1 MGELRPLRTSSH
13 LMNVPLPFSFDWIWS
28 IMWTLLRVSG
38 FFIVAPF
45 WGHRAIPP
53 AIKIPVILALSV
65 SIGPIVA
72 GLGPVQP
79 DSLWTAGGWALREVM
94 IGGLIGF
101 CFATLFWAIRMAGD
115 LIGLQMGFSIV
126 NVIDP
131 SSTEQVSLIGEFKY
145 ILAMLILL
153 ILDGHHLMIAALVD
167 TYKVAPIGGGQFGN
181 ATLDAVIRISAAT
194 FVSAIKIGAPVIIT
208 LLLTDVVMG
217 IVSRTVPQMNIFI
230 VGFPV
235 KIGVGFLILSASL
248 PFLTQIFGR
257 SLWQIQADTQR
268 VIAALAHP

>member
-1 MGELRPLRTSSH
+1 MS
-13 LMNVPLPFSFDWIWS
+13 VAQPFSFDWIWS
-28 IMWTLLRVSG
+28 IMWTLLRISG
-38 FFIVAPF
+38 FFLAAPF
-45 WGHRAIPP
+45 WGHSAIPRT
-53 AIKIPVILALSV
+53 IKIPIVIALAA
-65 SIGPIVA
+65 SIGPVVA

-79 DSLWTAGGWALREVM
+79 DSLWTAAGWALREVM
-94 IGGLIGF
+94 IGGLLGF
-101 CFATLFWAIRMAGD
+101 CFATVFWAVRMAGD

-167 TYKVAPIGGGQFGN
+167 TYKVVPIGGGALGGTALDLIIRAS
-181 ATLDAVIRISAAT
+181 ATA

-208 LLLTDVVMG
+208 LLLTDVVLG

-230 VGFPV
+230 VGFPL
-235 KIGVGFLILSASL
+235 KIGIGFLMLSASL
-248 PFLTQIFGR
+248 PFLTQMFGR
-257 SLWQIQADTQR
+257 SLGQIQLDTQR

>member
-1 MGELRPLRTSSH
+1 
-13 LMNVPLPFSFDWIWS
+13 MNAAQPFSFDWIWS
-28 IMWTLLRVSG
+28 IMWSLVRISG

-45 WGHRAIPP
+45 WGHRVIP
-53 AIKIPVILALSV
+53 AVIKIPIVLALAA
-65 SIGPIVA
+65 SIGPVVA
-72 GLGPVQP
+72 GFGPVQP

-94 IGGLIGF
+94 IGGLLGF
-101 CFATLFWAIRMAGD
+101 CFATVFWAVRMAGD

-167 TYKVAPIGGGQFGN
+167 TYKVIPIGGGVLGN
-181 ATLDAVIRISAAT
+181 TAFDMVVRVSATT
-194 FVSAIKIGAPVIIT
+194 FVSAVKIGAPVIIT

-235 KIGVGFLILSASL
+235 KIGIGFLILSASL
-248 PFLTQIFGR
+248 PFLAQMFGR
-257 SLWQIQADTQR
+257 SLGQIQLDTQR

>member
-1 MGELRPLRTSSH
+1 
-13 LMNVPLPFSFDWIWS
+13 MNAAQPFSFDWIWS
-28 IMWTLLRVSG
+28 IMWTLLRISG
-38 FFIVAPF
+38 FFVAAPF
-45 WGHRAIPP
+45 WGHRAIPT
-53 AIKIPVILALSV
+53 AVKIPIVLALAF
-65 SIGPIVA
+65 SIGPVVA
-72 GLGPVQP
+72 ALGPVQP

-94 IGGLIGF
+94 IGGLLGF
-101 CFATLFWAIRMAGD
+101 CFATLFWAVRMAGD

-153 ILDGHHLMIAALVD
+153 ILDGHHLMISALVD
-167 TYKVAPIGGGQFGN
+167 SYKVVPIGGGVFGST
-181 ATLDAVIRISAAT
+181 AFDMVVRVSAAT
-194 FVSAIKIGAPVIIT
+194 FVTTIRIGAPVIIT

-230 VGFPV
+230 VGFPL
-235 KIGVGFLILSASL
+235 KIGIGFLMLSASL
-248 PFLTQIFGR
+248 PFLTQMFGR
-257 SLWQIQADTQR
+257 TLGQIQMDTQR

>member
-1 MGELRPLRTSSH
+1 MSAAQ
-13 LMNVPLPFSFDWIWS
+13 PFTFDWIWS
-28 IMWTLLRVSG
+28 VMWTLLRVTG
-38 FFIVAPF
+38 FFLIAPF
-45 WGHRAIPP
+45 WGHAAIPR

-65 SIGPIVA
+65 AIGPIVA
-72 GLGPVQP
+72 SLSPVQP
-79 DSLWTAGGWALREVM
+79 DSLWTAGGWALREIV
-94 IGGLIGF
+94 IGALIGF

-153 ILDGHHLMIAALVD
+153 ILDGHHLMIGALVD
-167 TYKVAPIGGGQFGN
+167 TYKVAPIGGGSFGN
-181 ATLDAVIRISAAT
+181 LTLDAIIRVSAAT
-194 FVSAIKIGAPVIIT
+194 FVTAIKLGAPVMIT

-230 VGFPV
+230 VGFPL
-235 KIGVGFLILSASL
+235 KIGIGFLILAASL
-248 PFLTQIFGR
+248 PFLTQVFGR
-257 SLWQIQADTQR
+257 SLGQLQMDTQR